1 MTTSHQKE
9 QAERASLV
17 GSTTGMTYH
26 SRAIT
31 GLDLER
37 SGRHAQHAT
46 VVGSKPAVAY
56 PRMPEGSPWH
66 SDLVPPEGPTG
77 YAIDAQEPV
86 GEVFEVEASLREA
99 ASVLAFP
106 SDADASAGVDDHS
119 DPGDPA
125 PTSGMSHREVGALSP
140 NVIADP
146 PSDNPTNAEVGGE
159 AGRGDVGPGVHGDA
173 CTGTTSPLLRRGRK
187 L

>member
-9 QAERASLV
+9 QAERRAYA

-31 GLDLER
+31 GLELER

-46 VVGSKPAVAY
+46 VTGSKPAVAY
-56 PRMPEGSPWH
+56 PRQPEGSPWAG
-66 SDLVPPEGPTG
+66 DLVPPEEALGWSVE
-77 YAIDAQEPV
+77 AQEPT
-86 GEVFEVEASLREA
+86 GNYHEIAESLREA

-106 SDADASAGVDDHS
+106 SDADEAREDVDATPPRSA
-119 DPGDPA
+119 A
-125 PTSGMSHREVGALSP
+125 PTDRVNVSPQSVGAL
-140 NVIADP
+140 
-146 PSDNPTNAEVGGE
+146 
-159 AGRGDVGPGVHGDA
+159 
-173 CTGTTSPLLRRGRK
+173 LRGRK